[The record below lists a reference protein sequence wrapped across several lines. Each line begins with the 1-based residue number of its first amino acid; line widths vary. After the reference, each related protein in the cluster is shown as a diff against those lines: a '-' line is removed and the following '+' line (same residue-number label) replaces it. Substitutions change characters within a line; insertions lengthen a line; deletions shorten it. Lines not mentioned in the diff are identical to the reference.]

1 MYMYMY
7 IYMYMY
13 MYMYVYIYICMCI
26 VCVCIIYTY
35 TVYNVS
41 ENGSVPAIFFP
52 VAGQFQGQMIQG
64 VVRGVAI
71 GIAGHG
77 VAAAQDESVQ
87 VVVGGFQVGPGW
99 MGKPGKNA
107 KVVKM

>member
-1 MYMYMY
+1 
-7 IYMYMY
+7 
-13 MYMYVYIYICMCI
+13 
-26 VCVCIIYTY
+26 
-35 TVYNVS
+35 
-41 ENGSVPAIFFP
+41 
-52 VAGQFQGQMIQG
+52 MIQG

-99 MGKPGKNA
+99 MGKPGKTRQSCEN
-107 KVVKM
+107 VMT